1 MLHTAGAALAALS
14 EPAVP
19 QVQITEADHLHL
31 DAGGAEVLRLLRL
44 HFDDCDDMRLIAMY
58 GSGAFVQLTSDLP
71 AANSAA
77 AAAAVSVEGGAAATA
92 VAAVA
97 PTTVATAAAV
107 GEDTMLDLIFAVD
120 DPMAFHTRN
129 MQRNPAHYSFL
140 RHLAVWPSL
149 LERIQEYG
157 AGVWYN
163 TLVRLPV
170 PAANG
175 GGTKLVKYGVISTQR
190 LIDDLTRWES
200 LYIAGRMHKPVS
212 PLDRERKVAGAQHR
226 CRSLLAHEGS
236 GS

>member
-1 MLHTAGAALAALS
+1 MHTAAAARSVTSETAAS
-14 EPAVP
+14 PEQTA
-19 QVQITEADHLHL
+19 EAAHLHL
-31 DAGGAEVLRLLRL
+31 DAGGADVLRLLRL
-44 HFDDCDDMRLIAMY
+44 HFDGCDDMRLIAMY

-77 AAAAVSVEGGAAATA
+77 TTTTAVSGEGGAAATA
-92 VAAVA
+92 AAVVA

-140 RHLAVWPSL
+140 RHLAVWPSM

-170 PAANG
+170 PPANG
-175 GGTKLVKYGVISTQR
+175 GGTKLVKYGVIGTQR

-212 PLDRERKVAGAQHR
+212 PHDRERETAGAQHR
-226 CRSLLAHEGS
+226 RQSQLMHAGCGN
-236 GS
+236 